1 MSGRLQ
7 ANTFAKTDLDLNNT
21 QGTSDVVPEPQ
32 NKIGNNVPRCKCS
45 KIFLDWIRGDGL
57 ITSLFHNPEWDLRR
71 NEGFGFL
78 RLGNMTLTRQHGN
91 ADFPDKLFYN

>member
-45 KIFLDWIRGDGL
+45 KISLDWIRGVGL
-57 ITSLFHNPEWDLRR
+57 ITSMFHNPEWDPKR
-71 NEGFGFL
+71 NEGYGFL
-78 RLGNMTLTRQHGN
+78 RLENMTLARQNGN
-91 ADFPDKLFYN
+91 ADFADKRL